1 MPQAQDST
9 PDVLEQEDFVQEVMQ
24 RVRAVARAVF
34 EQAMEEELTT
44 FLQALPY
51 QRNPQRKGRRNGYY
65 TRGLLTSFGPLPHL
79 KVPRSRE
86 GPFHSQLYSRYRRR
100 QKRVDQAISEM
111 FIKGVSTRKVGEVT
125 GLLMEEKPRAA
136 TVSRVFQSLREEC
149 EAWRRR
155 PLESHYRY
163 IYLDGVYF
171 SVGYEDSFVKE
182 PVLAALG
189 VNLKGEKEL
198 LGYGPGD
205 KESLEAWKGFL
216 GELKERGLKEA
227 QLFITDGSQ
236 AVIGAVEE
244 LFPTARRQRCVVH
257 KLRNVDSKVPCPLQ
271 EEVREAA
278 KHIFYQGD
286 KEQARQEA
294 EAFCLK
300 WGEVIPEGVA
310 CLQRDLED
318 CLSFY
323 DFPKEHWR
331 YIRSNNTLERLFEE
345 VKRRTRLMGAF
356 RNEKSCILLFY
367 AVTRAIRWQRMPV
380 PEAILHKS

>member
-1 MPQAQDST
+1 MPQAEDSI
-9 PDVLEQEDFVQEVMQ
+9 PVALEQEDFVQEVMQ
-24 RVRAVARAVF
+24 RVRAVARIVF
-34 EQAMEEELTT
+34 EQAMEAELTA

-51 QRNPQRKGRRNGYY
+51 QRNPERKGRRNGYY
-65 TRGLLTSFGPLPHL
+65 TRDLLTSFGPLPHL
-79 KVPRSRE
+79 KVPRIRE
-86 GPFHSQLYSRYRRR
+86 GPFRSQLYSRYQRR
-100 QKRVDQAISEM
+100 QERVDQAIAEM

-125 GLLMEEKPRAA
+125 GLLVEEKPSAA
-136 TVSRVFQSLREEC
+136 TVSRVFQSLRGEY
-149 EAWRRR
+149 EAWRGR
-155 PLESHYRY
+155 PLDGHYRY
-163 IYLDGVYF
+163 LYLDGVYF
-171 SVGYEDSFVKE
+171 MIGYEQRFVKE

-198 LGYGPGD
+198 LAYGPGD
-205 KESLEAWKGFL
+205 KESLESWKGFL
-216 GELKERGLKEA
+216 GELKGRGLKEV
-227 QLFITDGSQ
+227 QLIITDGNQ

-244 LFPTARRQRCVVH
+244 LFPSAIRQRCVVH
-257 KLRNVDSKVPCPLQ
+257 KLRNVDSKVPRPLQ
-271 EEVREAA
+271 EEVREEA
-278 KHIFYQGD
+278 KRIFYQED
-286 KEQARQEA
+286 KEKARQEA

-323 DFPKEHWR
+323 DFPREHWR

-356 RNEKSCILLFY
+356 RNEKSCVLVFY

-380 PEAILHKS
+380 PEPILHKT